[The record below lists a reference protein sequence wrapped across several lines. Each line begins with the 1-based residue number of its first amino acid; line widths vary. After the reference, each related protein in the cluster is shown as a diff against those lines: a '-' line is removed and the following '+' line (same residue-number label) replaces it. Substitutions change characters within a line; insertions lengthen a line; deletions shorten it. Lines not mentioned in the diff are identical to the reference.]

1 LDNGAPGKLITAL
14 LAFASDLFI
23 PKIDSA
29 MHLLTRPEEYVM
41 LAIWKLQEDAYSIPI
56 REQVSKSTGYEWSL
70 SSVFTPL
77 NRLSKKR
84 LVTSNLTR
92 PQAQRGGRHKRV
104 YELTPEGRQ
113 ALLHIRTVEDSM
125 WAGVTGLALSGGT
138 R

>member
-1 LDNGAPGKLITAL
+1 
-14 LAFASDLFI
+14 
-23 PKIDSA
+23 

-41 LAIWKLQEDAYSIPI
+41 LAIWKLQDDAYSIPI

>member
-1 LDNGAPGKLITAL
+1 MN
-14 LAFASDLFI
+14 
-23 PKIDSA
+23 
-29 MHLLTRPEEYVM
+29 LLTRPEEYVM

-84 LVTSNLTR
+84 LVTSTLTK

-104 YELTPEGRQ
+104 YELTPAGRQ
-113 ALLHIRTVEDSM
+113 ALIQIRTVEESM
-125 WAGVTGLALSGGT
+125 WSGVTGLALVGGVK
-138 R
+138 